1 MKKLIATINMTL
13 DGFCDHDVMIPNDE
27 TYQHFNELLRS
38 VDTALYGRKTYQLME
53 YWRTVAKNPTGD
65 KQKDEF
71 AVLMDNLPKIVFS
84 RTLKDL
90 EWKTARVAKRG
101 IREEVIELKQSD
113 SRGGKD
119 IMVGSPGLIASLTQ
133 LNLIDEFQL
142 VVHPTVVGSGLPL
155 FRNITE
161 KVDLKLL
168 KTKTFRFGAVT
179 MYYEPVEKG
188 D

>member
-1 MKKLIATINMTL
+1 MTL

-53 YWRTVAKNPTGD
+53 YWRTVVKNPTGD
-65 KQKDEF
+65 RQKDEF

-84 RTLKDL
+84 RTLKGV
-90 EWKTARVAKRG
+90 EWETARVAKRG
-101 IREEVIELKQSD
+101 IREEVIELKQSG

-119 IMVGSPGLIASLTQ
+119 IIVGSPGLIASLTQ

-161 KVDLKLL
+161 KVDLNLL
-168 KTKTFRFGAVT
+168 KTKTFRCGAVT
-179 MYYEPVEKG
+179 LYYEPAMKMT
-188 D
+188 